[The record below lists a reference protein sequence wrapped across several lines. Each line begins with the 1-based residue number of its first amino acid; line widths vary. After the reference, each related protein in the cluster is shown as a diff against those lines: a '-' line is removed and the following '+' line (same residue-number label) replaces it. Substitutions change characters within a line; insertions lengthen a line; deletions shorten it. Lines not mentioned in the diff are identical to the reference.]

1 MKKVVIL
8 GAGPAGLAAA
18 LELAEKNVPVTV
30 LEINNFVGGNA
41 TSFNMADVNVDYGSH
56 RLHPASDPRVF
67 KRIQD
72 LLGNDLLERP
82 RHGRIKLLGRWI
94 HFPLK
99 IIDLMLRLHPKF
111 SMGVGVDL
119 ISSIFASSKST
130 INGNESF
137 ASVIEKGLGKT
148 ICNEFYFPYAKKIWG
163 LEPDVISPIQAYKR
177 VSANSIMKMIKRLL
191 PGGSKGSGG
200 SNKKGIFYYP
210 RFGFGQISTAL
221 YEAAEKAGAEFVF
234 NAKVT
239 QLELK
244 ENYREVV
251 YEIDGHTTTL
261 LADQV
266 YSTIPVSVFTQL
278 LIPKAPEEVLNA
290 TKNLEFRAM
299 ILIYLQLEQDQFS
312 EFDAHYFPE
321 EVFPFTRI
329 SEPKNYT
336 DRNEPVGTTVLCAEI
351 PCNQSDDLW
360 TMDDS
365 TLGKIVSDGLE
376 AAGLPV
382 TCNISQVKTVRIPF
396 AYPLY
401 KCGYEKPFEIIDD
414 WINKQERVLTFG
426 RQGLYVHDNTHHA
439 IYMAQAAAKC
449 LNDDGSINSEEW
461 KKMRKVFETHVVE
474 D

>member
-1 MKKVVIL
+1 MKQIVIL

-30 LEINNFVGGNA
+30 LEINSFVGANA

-56 RLHPASDPRVF
+56 RLHPASDPTVF

-72 LLGNDLLERP
+72 LLGDDLLERP

-99 IIDLMLRLHPKF
+99 IVDLMLRLHPKF
-111 SMGVGVDL
+111 SIGVGIDL
-119 ISSIFASSKST
+119 ISGVFTSSKDT
-130 INGNESF
+130 DNKNASF
-137 ASVIEKGLGKT
+137 ASVIQQGLGKT

-163 LEPDVISPIQAYKR
+163 LAPEDISPIQAYKR

-191 PGGSKGSGG
+191 PGSSKGSGG

-210 RFGFGQISTAL
+210 RYGFGQISSAL
-221 YEAAEKAGAEFVF
+221 HQAAEKAGAEFIF
-234 NAKVT
+234 NAKVSK
-239 QLELK
+239 LELK
-244 ENYREVV
+244 DNCREVI
-251 YEIDGHTTTL
+251 YEVDGKTHHIS
-261 LADQV
+261 ADQV
-266 YSTIPVSVFTQL
+266 YSTIPVSVLTHL
-278 LIPKAPEEVLNA
+278 LNPKAPEDVLNA

-299 ILIYLQLEQDQFS
+299 ILAYLQLDQDQFT

-321 EVFPFTRI
+321 EAFPFTRI

-336 DRNEPVGTTVLCAEI
+336 DRNEPKGTTILCAEI

-360 TMDDS
+360 SMDDA
-365 TLGKIVSDGLE
+365 TLGKRVAEGLG
-376 AAGLPV
+376 AAGLPIS
-382 TCNISQVKTVRIPF
+382 CNISQVKTVRIPF

-401 KCGYEKPFEIIDD
+401 KCGYEQPFEIIDA

-439 IYMAQAAAKC
+439 IYMAQAAAAC
-449 LNDDGSINSEEW
+449 LNEDGSINTEEW
-461 KKMRKVFETHVVE
+461 KRMRKVFESHVVE

>member
-1 MKKVVIL
+1 M
-8 GAGPAGLAAA
+8 
-18 LELAEKNVPVTV
+18 
-30 LEINNFVGGNA
+30 
-41 TSFNMADVNVDYGSH
+41 
-56 RLHPASDPRVF
+56 
-67 KRIQD
+67 
-72 LLGNDLLERP
+72 LERP

-99 IIDLMLRLHPKF
+99 IVDLMLRLHPKF
-111 SMGVGVDL
+111 SIGVGIDL

-130 INGNESF
+130 STGNESF

-163 LEPDVISPIQAYKR
+163 LDPEVISPIQAYKR

-191 PGGSKGSGG
+191 PGSSKGSGG

-251 YEIDGHTTTL
+251 YEIDGKTTKL

-278 LIPKAPEEVLNA
+278 LIPKAPEEVLSA

-299 ILIYLQLEQDQFS
+299 ILAYLQLDQDQFT

-321 EVFPFTRI
+321 QVFPFTRI

-336 DRNEPVGTTVLCAEI
+336 DRNEPIGTTVLCAEI
-351 PCNQSDDLW
+351 PCNQSDDFW

-365 TLGKIVSDGLE
+365 TLGKIVSDGLD

-401 KCGYEKPFEIIDD
+401 KCGYEKPFEIIDE
-414 WINKQERVLTFG
+414 WINNQERVLTFG

-449 LNDDGSINSEEW
+449 LNDDGSINTEEW
-461 KKMRKVFETHVVE
+461 KKMRKVFESHVVE

>member
-1 MKKVVIL
+1 MKRVVIL

-18 LELAEKNVPVTV
+18 LELAEKKVPVTI

-41 TSFNMADVNVDYGSH
+41 TSFNIADVNVDYGSH
-56 RLHPASDPRVF
+56 RLHPASDPAVF

-72 LLGNDLLERP
+72 LLGDDLLERP

-99 IIDLMLRLHPKF
+99 IVDLVLRLHPKF
-111 SMGVGVDL
+111 SIGVGIDL
-119 ISSIFASSKST
+119 ISGFFPFSKSK
-130 INGNESF
+130 NKGNESF
-137 ASVIEKGLGKT
+137 ASVIQTGLGKT

-163 LEPDVISPIQAYKR
+163 LDPEDISPIQAYKR

-221 YEAAEKAGAEFVF
+221 HKAAEKAGAEFVF

-239 QLELK
+239 HLDLK
-244 ENYREVV
+244 DKHREVV
-251 YEIDGHTTTL
+251 YEIEGKTRTL
-261 LADQV
+261 SADQV
-266 YSTIPVSVFTQL
+266 YSTIPVSILTHL
-278 LIPKAPEEVLNA
+278 LSPAAPKEVLEA
-290 TKNLEFRAM
+290 TKNLDFRAM
-299 ILIYLQLEQDQFS
+299 ILAYLQLDQDQFT

-321 EVFPFTRI
+321 EAFPFTRI

-365 TLGKIVSDGLE
+365 ILGKRVADGLE
-376 AAGLPV
+376 AAGLP
-382 TCNISQVKTVRIPF
+382 ISSKISHVETVRIPY

-401 KCGYEKPFEIIDD
+401 KCGYEKPFEIIDE
-414 WINKQERVLTFG
+414 WVNKQQRVLTFG

-449 LNDDGSINSEEW
+449 LNDDGSINTEEW
-461 KKMRKVFETHVVE
+461 KRMRKIFESHVVE